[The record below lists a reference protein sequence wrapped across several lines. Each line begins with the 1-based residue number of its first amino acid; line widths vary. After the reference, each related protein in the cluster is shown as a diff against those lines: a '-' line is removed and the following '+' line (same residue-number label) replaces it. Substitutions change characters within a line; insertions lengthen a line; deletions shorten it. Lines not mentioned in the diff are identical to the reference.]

1 MKRASLNMVLQVLAG
16 ILLVAGAAWLLMSW
30 VAGERMAHIPV
41 GRSILRPPRDVQ
53 CLAQVDETIWV
64 GGKEGL
70 FVFAIDGSPRPVP
83 TPLRDL
89 HFVSALLR
97 ENDGGVWVAHEDGMT
112 YWKSGSVK
120 HFSTQAGAFTG
131 RGLSVLR
138 DRDGTLWAGSDR
150 ILSRLEGDGFRPVAI
165 PDSFGLTEAA
175 VLFQDHAGVLWVGD
189 SSPRSP
195 GLIRFDAQGFHL
207 FTQRDGLP
215 HPSINTIIQVGGSSA
230 LWVGTG
236 FAGSGGAVLINND
249 SLRTIGRQHGLAG
262 DKVRTIFEDSSGRLW
277 FGSEYDGVAVFGDT
291 RLAVIDE
298 TGGLAGPEV
307 KAILE
312 YPADT
317 FWLGT
322 NGGLTR
328 IERLETPA
336 GDSRY
341 PGFGSTPK

>member
-1 MKRASLNMVLQVLAG
+1 MLGIVVQVVAG
-16 ILLVAGAAWLLMSW
+16 VALVAAAAWLLMDWLAS
-30 VAGERMAHIPV
+30 EQMAHIPA
-41 GRSILRPPRDVQ
+41 GRRILRPPQDVQ
-53 CLAQVDETIWV
+53 CLAQVDESIWA
-64 GGKEGL
+64 GGRDGL
-70 FVFAIDGSPRPVP
+70 FVFAVDGSAQPVP
-83 TPLRDL
+83 APLRGL

-97 ENDGGVWVAHEDGMT
+97 ESDGGVWVAHEDGMS
-112 YWKSGSVK
+112 YWKSGAVK
-120 HFSTQAGAFTG
+120 HFSAQAGAFPG

-138 DRDGTLWAGSDR
+138 DREGTLWAGSER
-150 ILSRLEGDGFRPVAI
+150 TLARLEGDVFRPLVM
-165 PDSFGLTEAA
+165 PDSFALSEVD
-175 VLFQDHAGVLWVGD
+175 VLYQDHAGALWIGD

-195 GLIRFDAQGFHL
+195 GLIRRDARGFRL

-215 HPSINTIIQVGGSSA
+215 HLTINTIMQAGGSSA

-249 SLRTIGRQHGLAG
+249 AWRTIGRQHGLAG
-262 DKVRTIFEDSSGRLW
+262 DKVRTIFEDSHGRLW
-277 FGSEYDGVAVFGDT
+277 FGSEYDGVALFADS

-298 TGGLAGPEV
+298 AGGLAGPEV

-328 IERLETPA
+328 IERLQTAA
-336 GDSRY
+336 GDSRF